1 MNNINKNL
9 VEEKNIN
16 KNKYTQIIKEN
27 NFELENLKKI
37 IEKYDKK
44 EKKKIKKKEDIF
56 CGLIKK
62 YNEKNLKENKLKM
75 IIGIYLQKQNISFNQ
90 KIKEYKDKNKKLI
103 KSVRKLNDQIIEYKL
118 NKLNKK
124 NNIDNKAEND

>member
-16 KNKYTQIIKEN
+16 KNKYTQTIKEK
-27 NFELENLKKI
+27 NFEIENLKKI

-75 IIGIYLQKQNISFNQ
+75 IIGMYLQKQNISFNQ

-118 NKLNKK
+118 NKLNNK
-124 NNIDNKAEND
+124 NNIENKAEND

>member
-1 MNNINKNL
+1 
-9 VEEKNIN
+9 
-16 KNKYTQIIKEN
+16 
-27 NFELENLKKI
+27 
-37 IEKYDKK
+37 
-44 EKKKIKKKEDIF
+44 
-56 CGLIKK
+56 
-62 YNEKNLKENKLKM
+62 M

>member
-16 KNKYTQIIKEN
+16 KNKYTQIIKEK
-27 NFELENLKKI
+27 NFEIENLKKI

-103 KSVRKLNDQIIEYKL
+103 KSIRKLNDQIIEYKL

-124 NNIDNKAEND
+124 NNIDKKAEND